1 MLINFDLPWNPQR
14 IEQRIGRCHRYGQKF
29 DVVVVNFINTRNYA
43 DVRVFELLSDKF
55 KLFDDVFGASDEVL
69 GKTDNIDIENRIW
82 EIYQQCRSEEEIN
95 SAFERLQADM
105 QQEIDQRMDEVR
117 AEVMEHFDINVQE
130 HLRTCKDETGAF
142 LNRYQHIF
150 WELTKFVLS
159 SQAVFDDKSHSF
171 ALKVPVAGMRKG
183 KYSLLNT
190 GSDSLP
196 YRLNDPLAQHVI
208 NTALSLPMEDGA
220 VVEIDEEAISMNA
233 SLPDYLHGESGWM
246 ILSTLKVSSFDEEQ
260 YSLFTTFTDSGR
272 PVSQDDAE
280 RLMLN
285 GGTENGAVEIPSSVK
300 EELQKNV
307 AQRSKAKLNDIDSRN
322 LNYYNQEAARIEMWE
337 HDCINALE
345 TELGIVKRSILQ
357 AEREARTATSV
368 QEKIEQEKKVEELKR
383 KKRRLRNELEDR
395 EDEISEQR
403 RKMIAELE
411 QKMIQSTESQ
421 NLFFI
426 RWTTK

>member
-1 MLINFDLPWNPQR
+1 
-14 IEQRIGRCHRYGQKF
+14 
-29 DVVVVNFINTRNYA
+29 
-43 DVRVFELLSDKF
+43 
-55 KLFDDVFGASDEVL
+55 
-69 GKTDNIDIENRIW
+69 
-82 EIYQQCRSEEEIN
+82 
-95 SAFERLQADM
+95 
-105 QQEIDQRMDEVR
+105 
-117 AEVMEHFDINVQE
+117 
-130 HLRTCKDETGAF
+130 
-142 LNRYQHIF
+142 
-150 WELTKFVLS
+150 
-159 SQAVFDDKSHSF
+159 
-171 ALKVPVAGMRKG
+171 
-183 KYSLLNT
+183 
-190 GSDSLP
+190 
-196 YRLNDPLAQHVI
+196 
-208 NTALSLPMEDGA
+208 
-220 VVEIDEEAISMNA
+220 
-233 SLPDYLHGESGWM
+233 M
-246 ILSTLKVSSFDEEQ
+246 ILSTLKVSSFEEEQ

-272 PVSQDDAE
+272 PVSEDDAE

-285 GGTENGAVEIPSSVK
+285 GGTETGAVEIPSSVK

-411 QKMIQSTESQ
+411 QKMIQSTKSQ